1 MKGQSVNRPVSTI
14 RDVAAHAGCS
24 IATVSRVATGSGPV
38 GEDMRKR
45 VIKAA
50 LELGFNIT
58 RPSDASRPV
67 ICVLLPSLTNPVF
80 AAVLAG
86 VEQTTRI
93 NGLSAIVGQSNYDPA
108 QEEAIAAAL
117 IAERPLGLIM
127 TVCDPDRS
135 AALAAVAR
143 QKLPVVTVYNENP
156 PPSVGAI
163 SVDNRKALRG
173 LTEELLALG
182 HRIILFVGGRFTS
195 SDRSVC
201 RYQGYCDAVRASG
214 GIPLPPFEVD
224 FIDATN
230 DIDLTQAIH
239 EHHPTAIVASNDLL
253 AVTVMSSL
261 RQMGLS
267 VPEDVS
273 VTGFDG
279 IDFVR
284 HMSPKLTTIA
294 QPSLT
299 MGVLAA
305 SMVIDIAA
313 GRRRPE
319 HLRADVVSLRGE
331 TVAPPGRRE
340 DASLSTPRSYG
351 KTKS

>member
-1 MKGQSVNRPVSTI
+1 MSGTASTI
-14 RDVAAHAGCS
+14 RDVAARAGCS

-38 GEDMRKR
+38 SDDMRKR

-50 LELGFNIT
+50 LELSFDISPASKT
-58 RPSDASRPV
+58 RRPV

-86 VEQTTRI
+86 VEQTARA
-93 NGLSAIVGQSNYDPA
+93 NGLSAIVGQSSYDPA
-108 QEEAIAAAL
+108 QEEVIAATL

-127 TVCDPDRS
+127 TVCDPERS

-143 QKLPVVTVYNENP
+143 QKLPAVTIYNESP
-156 PPSVGAI
+156 PPNIGAV

-173 LTEELLALG
+173 MTEELLALG
-182 HRIILFVGGRFTS
+182 HRTIRFVGGRFAS
-195 SDRSVC
+195 SDRSAC
-201 RYQGYCDAVRASG
+201 RYQGYCDAVRAAG
-214 GIPLPPFEVD
+214 GTPLPPLEVD
-224 FIDATN
+224 FIDATR
-230 DIDLTQAIH
+230 DIDLTGTIY
-239 EHHPTAIVASNDLL
+239 EHRPTAIIASNDLL

-261 RQMGLS
+261 RRMGLS
-267 VPEDVS
+267 VPGDVS

-279 IDFVR
+279 IDFAR

-305 SMVIDIAA
+305 SMVLDIAA

-319 HLRADVVSLRGE
+319 HLRVEAVPFHGE
-331 TVAPPGRRE
+331 TVAPPRRRD
-340 DASLSTPRSYG
+340 DASPSLPQPHR
-351 KTKS
+351 KTIP

>member
-1 MKGQSVNRPVSTI
+1 MKGQSVNRTTTTI

-38 GEDMRKR
+38 SEAMRKR
-45 VIKAA
+45 VTKAA
-50 LELGFNIT
+50 LELGFNISP
-58 RPSDASRPV
+58 PSQASRPV

-86 VEQTTRI
+86 VEQTTRT
-93 NGLSAIVGQSNYDPA
+93 NGLSAIVGQSSYDPA
-108 QEEAIAAAL
+108 QEEAIATTL

-127 TVCDPDRS
+127 TVCDPAQS
-135 AALAAVAR
+135 AALAAAAK
-143 QKLPVVTVYNENP
+143 QNLPVVTVYNENTP
-156 PPSVGAI
+156 PNVGAI
-163 SVDNRKALRG
+163 SVDNRKALRS
-173 LTEELLALG
+173 LTGELLALG
-182 HRIILFVGGRFTS
+182 HRTILFVGGRFIS

-201 RYQGYCDAVRASG
+201 RYRGYCDAIQASG
-214 GIPLPPFEVD
+214 GRPLPPFEVD
-224 FIDATN
+224 FIDATR
-230 DIDLTQAIH
+230 DIDLTQVLH

-261 RQMGLS
+261 RRVGLS

-279 IDFVR
+279 IDFAR

-319 HLRADVVSLRGE
+319 HIRADVVSLHGE
-331 TVAPPGRRE
+331 TVAPPSRRE
-340 DASLSTPRSYG
+340 GASPVLVNLPR
-351 KTKS
+351 KARP